1 MVVEI
6 YGDARDIEICDS
18 YMAKGA
24 IDIKIENI
32 TLILTREQ
40 AEMLYERLD
49 EQLYDTTAKELQD
62 KYDDIEFKYE
72 RLKEEY
78 EQLQELYVEL
88 QQDARRI
95 A

>member
-6 YGDARDIEICDS
+6 YGDGSDIEICDS

-49 EQLYDTTAKELQD
+49 EQLYDTTAKELQE

-78 EQLQELYVEL
+78 DQLQELCTEL
-88 QQDARRI
+88 QQEARRI